1 MNNPNMSTQENSI
14 LLEEILDRIKTADMI
29 GRYDL
34 LAKEMVKVYD
44 LGRKS
49 MVEDI
54 IDLTPV
60 EMPQMVFPEG
70 LGITE
75 VIEVAQFVNQEGYE
89 DGFMT
94 ALEGQMSIYEV
105 LKEE

>member
-1 MNNPNMSTQENSI
+1 MDNSVELCI
-14 LLEEILDRIKTADMI
+14 ILDRIKTADMI

-49 MVEDI
+49 MVSDI
-54 IDLTPV
+54 IDLTPT
-60 EMPQMVFPEG
+60 EMPPLVFPED
-70 LGITE
+70 ITITQ
-75 VIEVAQFVNQEGYE
+75 VLDVARFVNQEGYE

-105 LKEE
+105 LMDE